1 MMPCPPY
8 PTAQELIDQA
18 HHYFAQGNLKATR
31 TALRAALELKP
42 ACAELSL
49 ALGHV
54 ELQLQDLPESL
65 ECYAAASRLKPTW
78 PAAHASHA
86 MALQLLGHPREA
98 EAAAQ
103 RALAFDPTDRVA
115 LLVLARVYLDADR
128 HEQARAMCRR
138 ILDQNPKDREA
149 LLLLGQCRFDLG
161 EFHASWPP
169 NRPTKGPSSTLSS
182 QLQNDSDH
190 DFGAHPGKETVRK
203 GSKRLPT
210 IMALVEQPGK
220 TEIDVR
226 LN

>member
-1 MMPCPPY
+1 MTCPSS

-18 HHYFAQGNLKATR
+18 HQCFAQGNLKATR
-31 TALRAALELKP
+31 AALRTALELKP

-54 ELQLQDLPESL
+54 ELQLQDLPQSL
-65 ECYAAASRLKPTW
+65 ECYAAASRLKPAW

-98 EAAAQ
+98 EEAAQ

-115 LLVLARVYLDADR
+115 LMVLARVYLDAGR

-138 ILDQNPKDREA
+138 MLDQNPKDKEA
-149 LLLLGQCRFDLG
+149 LLLLGQCRFDLA

-169 NRPTKGPSSTLSS
+169 SRPIKGSSSTQSS
-182 QLQNDSDH
+182 QSQNDSDH
-190 DFGAHPGKETVRK
+190 DFGTHPGKETVRK
-203 GSKRLPT
+203 RSKRLPT
-210 IMALVEQPGK
+210 IVAMLEQHGK